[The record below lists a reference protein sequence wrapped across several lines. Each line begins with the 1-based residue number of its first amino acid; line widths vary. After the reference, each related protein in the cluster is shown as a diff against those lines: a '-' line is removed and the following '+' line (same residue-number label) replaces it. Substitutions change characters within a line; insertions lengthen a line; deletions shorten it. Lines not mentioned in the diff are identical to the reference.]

1 MSCIFLT
8 DAEKKEYFIRLLESL
23 NRNSYST
30 MNVTLAWSQLKQVEK
45 YLQGE

>member
-23 NRNSYST
+23 NRDNYSS
-30 MNVTLAWSQLKQVEK
+30 MNVSIAWEQLKAVEK
-45 YLQGE
+45 FLQGA